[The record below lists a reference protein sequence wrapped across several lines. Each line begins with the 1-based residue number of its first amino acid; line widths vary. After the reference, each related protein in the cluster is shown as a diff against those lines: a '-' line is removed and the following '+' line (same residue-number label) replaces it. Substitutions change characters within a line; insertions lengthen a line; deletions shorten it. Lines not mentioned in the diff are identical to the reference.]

1 MKILHVIPSL
11 SKQRGGPSFAIYMMS
26 EAVTHHVEVH
36 VVATND
42 DGVGR
47 AAVPLMQPLIEKS
60 VTYRYF
66 QRQTRFYT
74 FSWPLTRWLWDHVHD
89 YDLVH
94 IHSLFSYATLPA
106 AWFAHWRG
114 VPYIIRPLGH
124 LNRWG
129 MENRRASLKRL
140 SLRWVEGP
148 ILQRA
153 TLLHFTC
160 EQERV
165 EAQAVGVSGSAI
177 IAPLGIDTTPFQH
190 LPPIEAFINSHP
202 QAQNRVRL
210 LFLSRIDPK
219 KGLDLLLSA
228 FAQLRQLR
236 SDIVL
241 MIAGDGD
248 ATYLAELKALAQQ
261 LDIADAIVWTGFLAG
276 RAKLAALAAADLF
289 VLPSYSENFGIA
301 VVEAMAAG
309 LPVVISDQVGIHH
322 EVTKGN
328 AGLVT
333 PCQVEALSVALQ
345 KLIANSLQRQRLG
358 ANGKQLVEQLFS
370 QTAMTQ
376 RLLAMYEQVLS
387 KPESKRLVQP
397 PSILKTSE

>member
-11 SKQRGGPSFAIYMMS
+11 SPNRGGPSVAIRAMA
-26 EAVTHHVEVH
+26 EAVTCNGIEVH
-36 VVATND
+36 VIATD
-42 DGVGR
+42 DGQ
-47 AAVPLMQPLIEKS
+47 AHSTISLEVPLVEND

-66 QRQTRFYT
+66 RRQIGFYT
-74 FSWPLTRWLWDHVHD
+74 FSWPLTRWLWQHVHE
-89 YDLVH
+89 YNLLH

-106 AWFAHWRG
+106 AWFAYWRG

-129 MENRRASLKRL
+129 MENRRANLKRF
-140 SLRWVEGP
+140 SLRWIEGP

-153 TLLHFTC
+153 TMIHFTC
-160 EQERV
+160 EQERL
-165 EAQAVGVSGSAI
+165 EAQDVGITGSAV
-177 IAPLGIDTTPFQH
+177 IAPLGIDTTPFQQ
-190 LPPIEAFINSHP
+190 LPPVEAFIAFHP
-202 QAQNRVRL
+202 KTQNKVRL

-228 FAQLRQLR
+228 FAQLRQSY

-241 MIAGDGD
+241 VIAGDGN
-248 ATYLAELKALAQQ
+248 AAYLTELKALTQQ
-261 LDIADAIVWTGFLAG
+261 LGIADAIIWTGFLTG
-276 RAKLAALAAADLF
+276 QAKLAALAAADLF

-322 EVTKGN
+322 EVSKSN

-333 PCQVEALSVALQ
+333 PCTKEPLVAALR
-345 KLIANSLQRQRLG
+345 KLIANASQRQRLG
-358 ANGKQLVEQLFS
+358 SNGRQLVNEFFS
-370 QTAMTQ
+370 QEAMTR
-376 RLLAMYEQVLS
+376 RLSAMYEHPLMHKVPIHNDFRRQY
-387 KPESKRLVQP
+387 P
-397 PSILKTSE
+397 T